1 MAQTRKLYN
10 GSRTLPP
17 RYFPDP
23 DLKRQK
29 ISLEVMMGL
38 RDHLA
43 FGKKNFFLST
53 NVFNNKLA
61 YV

>member
-1 MAQTRKLYN
+1 MTQKRTN
-10 GSRTLPP
+10 EETLPP

-29 ISLEVMMGL
+29 LSLEVMMGL
-38 RDHLA
+38 GDHLA
-43 FGKKNFFLST
+43 FGKKNFLLST